1 MGAVALVYLD
11 SRQTVGALCV
21 AGLATGFLP
30 HAGEWRVRLGMLLGV
45 TGLVLIVAPRT
56 QFLPAVVLL
65 VAVLG
70 GGAVLARS
78 RVAVAMLVNVA
89 VLCGLLGLVEGSVRI
104 VSILQEDRSVPI
116 PYRGAAYYDG
126 QFALER
132 ERFIAFTGSD
142 RLWSERDDGSGPYRA
157 NGAFD
162 GTKIT
167 IIDGVRTTSSQ
178 PAEWAHSIWM
188 LGGSTMLSGEVPDPW
203 TIPSLLQA
211 ADGVASH
218 GFRVVNLG
226 VNAASVGGNL
236 DQLRGQAKLQ
246 SGDVVVVYG
255 GVNNVRGMVDEGARW
270 QLGHEMLTSRLVD
283 PWRRRSQL
291 LKWVG
296 DVVNAPM
303 LSYSEDE
310 MQAGL
315 EELESDLMAARRVAM
330 DAGARLLFVL
340 QPNLFLKADP
350 SGYERN
356 LAGRWQPIFRRI
368 VERNYDGF
376 RAMTARHPD
385 WMVDVSGVLDDAP
398 DSPYFDWMHVSHLG
412 NEPVAGAIHAELAR
426 RGWLA
431 DE

>member
-1 MGAVALVYLD
+1 LAVGVILSGSVRVACAIVALI
-11 SRQTVGALCV
+11 VGI
-21 AGLATGFLP
+21 
-30 HAGEWRVRLGMLLGV
+30 
-45 TGLVLIVAPRT
+45 LVMRRY
-56 QFLPAVVLL
+56 AVGRIL
-65 VAVLG
+65 
-70 GGAVLARS
+70 
-78 RVAVAMLVNVA
+78 LVNVVILLA
-89 VLCGLLGLVEGSVRI
+89 SMLAIEGGLRI
-104 VSILQEDRSVPI
+104 VAHESPPDVPV